1 MWLFRF
7 LNLSEGQ
14 ARFEH
19 VIDLEDVIVRLPNRN
34 QDVDEA
40 TRIDRTALYER
51 AKNALSAAQ
60 AEEAAALDASVREKH
75 AAAGLPK
82 HRQGKGVGLE
92 IGLARRES
100 PKRGNLH
107 LGLGKT
113 LVAEMPRALDRMRE
127 GVLTEYRATIL
138 VRETGYLTRE
148 DRERIDE
155 LICGDAATFDG
166 WSDRQ
171 FEHEVKKL
179 AYQLEPEAV
188 VKRHERAFNER
199 HVSVRPAPDAMTYV
213 TALVPLI
220 QGVAVKAALMRA
232 ADAAK
237 ARGDGRSHSQIE
249 ADRFVELLTGVV
261 QADETP
267 LTVNLTINDH
277 ALFAGDCEP
286 AAVPGFGPV
295 PAVIARRWIKKGARF
310 IRRLYVR
317 PKTGELVAMES
328 RRRLFPQKLREFID
342 IRDDTCRMP
351 FCGAP
356 IRHRDHI
363 LGKQHGGE
371 TSGVNGAGVCEACNY
386 AEEAPG
392 FSAKP
397 VDGERH
403 SFEVKTPTGHRYT
416 SVAPKLPGG
425 A

>member
-1 MWLFRF
+1 MPVFR
-7 LNLSEGQ
+7 LRNLSEGGY
-14 ARFEH
+14 RFER
-19 VIDLEDVIVRLPNRN
+19 VIDIEDLIDWLPNRKR
-34 QDVDEA
+34 DVNEA

-60 AEEAAALDASVREKH
+60 AEEAAALDASVRERH

-107 LGLGKT
+107 LGLGKV
-113 LVAEMPRALDRMRE
+113 LVAEMPHALARMRE
-127 GVLTEYRATIL
+127 GMLTEYRATIL

-148 DRERIDE
+148 DRRRVDE
-155 LICGDAATFDG
+155 LICGDAATSDG

-171 FEHEVKKL
+171 FEREIKKL

-188 VKRHERAFNER
+188 VKRHERAIAER

-220 QGVAVKAALMRA
+220 QGVAVKAALARA
-232 ADAAK
+232 ADTAK
-237 ARGDGRSHSQIE
+237 ASGDGRSHSQIE
-249 ADRFVELLTGVV
+249 ADRFVELLTGVA
-261 QADETP
+261 QADEVP
-267 LTVNLTINDH
+267 LTVNVTINDH
-277 ALFAGDCEP
+277 ALFVGDCEP
-286 AAVPGFGPV
+286 AQVPGAGPV
-295 PAVIARRWIKKGARF
+295 PAAIARRWIKKAARF

-328 RRRLFPQKLREFID
+328 RKRLFPNGIREFID
-342 IRDDTCRMP
+342 IRDDICRMP
-351 FCGAP
+351 YCGAP

-371 TSGVNGAGVCEACNY
+371 TSAENGAGVCEACNY
-386 AEEAPG
+386 NEEAPG
-392 FSAKP
+392 FSAKT

-403 SFEVKTPTGHRYT
+403 SMEVKTPTGHVYRST
-416 SVAPKLPGG
+416 APKMVG
-425 A
+425 AA